1 MAVSKGLDKVCE
13 MLILKMTEQAI
24 NHIDNNGNTALI
36 LAATSKRFDKVCE
49 MLIPKMSEHAI
60 NHSDKDNDTALTL
73 AAYKGF
79 DKVCEMLIPKMLEHA
94 INHSDNNG
102 NTALTLATSKGLE
115 KACEMLIPKMSE
127 QVTNNGETALN
138 IAKNKGVKYIYDLLH
153 KIDGFQKLADGI
165 NDKVATNIV
174 INAKDK
180 AIIKDTIEEIIHK
193 AKGLNNTT
201 DIDKITASM
210 QGLIVDKS
218 TKLKIMTIENQLNE
232 IIDNQNI
239 NDDISML
246 GGDNTFVPAA
256 G

>member
-1 MAVSKGLDKVCE
+1 MLKWWFQTKYDRLIEAICAGNEAEAQKLIARMGTNELSKVNNDGDTTLSLAVLYRLEKVCVLLIDKISEQDINHVNNNGSMALTWAASKGLDKV
-13 MLILKMTEQAI
+13 
-24 NHIDNNGNTALI
+24 
-36 LAATSKRFDKVCE
+36 
-49 MLIPKMSEHAI
+49 
-60 NHSDKDNDTALTL
+60 
-73 AAYKGF
+73 
-79 DKVCEMLIPKMLEHA
+79 
-94 INHSDNNG
+94 
-102 NTALTLATSKGLE
+102 
-115 KACEMLIPKMSE
+115 CEMLIPKMSE